1 MKMRLHQFLSKCDEF
16 SSKRDIKEAIWGGE
30 IQINDSIMKDIKF
43 EFNPNT
49 KVVSYQ
55 GKVLK
60 LPIKNHYFLVNK
72 PSGYICSRLN
82 RQEKELEKIEI
93 AMGISEKLSAYE
105 QVLETFLI
113 HTNKTDD
120 ELRIIAYLRRAFEI
134 SDSEHRAILRSLD
147 RQLEEIVHRN
157 VRENIRYEL
166 KEINKRLAEVLDSVR
181 IQK

>member
-1 MKMRLHQFLSKCDEF
+1 MVEPSSDRRVVFRGVISLALHDGNLTFGEKRLITKLAMVLRLDDDEPKMIYDAVIE
-16 SSKRDIKEAIWGGE
+16 G
-30 IQINDSIMKDIKF
+30 
-43 EFNPNT
+43 
-49 KVVSYQ
+49 
-55 GKVLK
+55 
-60 LPIKNHYFLVNK
+60 
-72 PSGYICSRLN
+72 
-82 RQEKELEKIEI
+82 KELDKIEI

>member
-1 MKMRLHQFLSKCDEF
+1 MVEPSSDRLAVFK
-16 SSKRDIKEAIWGGE
+16 G
-30 IQINDSIMKDIKF
+30 
-43 EFNPNT
+43 
-49 KVVSYQ
+49 VVSLALHD
-55 GKVLK
+55 GNLTFGEKRLITKLAMVL
-60 LPIKNHYFLVNK
+60 
-72 PSGYICSRLN
+72 RLDDDEPKMIYDAVIE
-82 RQEKELEKIEI
+82 EKELDKIEI

>member
-1 MKMRLHQFLSKCDEF
+1 MVEPSSDRRAVFRGVISLALHDGNLTFGEKRLITKLAMVLRLDDDEPKMIYDAVIE
-16 SSKRDIKEAIWGGE
+16 
-30 IQINDSIMKDIKF
+30 
-43 EFNPNT
+43 
-49 KVVSYQ
+49 
-55 GKVLK
+55 
-60 LPIKNHYFLVNK
+60 
-72 PSGYICSRLN
+72 
-82 RQEKELEKIEI
+82 EKELDKIEI

-134 SDSEHRAILRSLD
+134 GDSEHRAILRSLD

>member
-1 MKMRLHQFLSKCDEF
+1 MVEPSSDRRAVFRGVISLALHDGNLTFGEKRLITKLAMVLRLDDDEPKMIYD
-16 SSKRDIKEAIWGGE
+16 AIIE
-30 IQINDSIMKDIKF
+30 
-43 EFNPNT
+43 
-49 KVVSYQ
+49 
-55 GKVLK
+55 
-60 LPIKNHYFLVNK
+60 
-72 PSGYICSRLN
+72 
-82 RQEKELEKIEI
+82 EKELDEIEI

>member
-1 MKMRLHQFLSKCDEF
+1 MVEPSSDRRAVFRGVINLALHDGNLTFGEKRLITKLAMVLRLDDDEPKMIYDAVIE
-16 SSKRDIKEAIWGGE
+16 
-30 IQINDSIMKDIKF
+30 
-43 EFNPNT
+43 
-49 KVVSYQ
+49 
-55 GKVLK
+55 
-60 LPIKNHYFLVNK
+60 
-72 PSGYICSRLN
+72 
-82 RQEKELEKIEI
+82 EKELEKIEI

>member
-1 MKMRLHQFLSKCDEF
+1 MVEPSSDRRAVFRGVISLALHDGNLTFGEKRLITKLAMVLRLDDDEPKMIYDAVIE
-16 SSKRDIKEAIWGGE
+16 
-30 IQINDSIMKDIKF
+30 
-43 EFNPNT
+43 
-49 KVVSYQ
+49 
-55 GKVLK
+55 
-60 LPIKNHYFLVNK
+60 
-72 PSGYICSRLN
+72 
-82 RQEKELEKIEI
+82 EKELEKIESP
-93 AMGISEKLSAYE
+93 MGISEKLSAYE

-157 VRENIRYEL
+157 VKENIRYEL